1 MIEMYLCWPM
11 VVLTVFVVFYLGWL
25 CGKLFGKRK
34 EVSEKGLGKE
44 RGKGR
49 HKVVDKSYEVDD
61 MFDKE
66 LGREEDIHFYMSR
79 SGTKVHFNG
88 QCQGL
93 QNADPRYVIK
103 KSLCKY
109 CQQRHGSMKKRTSGK
124 TPSPEGAGARE
135 F

>member
-1 MIEMYLCWPM
+1 MLTDGCPDFDCGFLSRI
-11 VVLTVFVVFYLGWL
+11 VLWEASW
-25 CGKLFGKRK
+25 K
-34 EVSEKGLGKE
+34 ENEFSGKGLGKE
-44 RGKGR
+44 RGNGQ

-103 KSLCKY
+103 KPMQVLSA
-109 CQQRHGSMKKRTSGK
+109 K
-124 TPSPEGAGARE
+124 TWIDEEKDLWKDTVA
-135 F
+135 